1 MIQIDDKIIS
11 LEVLEEKFLCDISRC
26 KGKCCVYG
34 ESGAP
39 LEQGEEKEI
48 EKIYSKFKSYLSKE
62 SQKEIE
68 KQGFSVVDA
77 DGDLVTPLINGE
89 ECVYAYFDNG
99 MAKCAMETAYFD
111 KKIKFRKPIS
121 CQLYPIR
128 TRKIGEYEAVNFHNW
143 DVCKPAFELGRKE
156 NMPVYKFLK
165 EPLIRKYGKKWY
177 ANLEKVAK
185 EYLSSINI

>member
-11 LEVLEEKFLCDISRC
+11 LEVLEEKFLCDIPKC

-68 KQGFSVVDA
+68 KQGFGVVDA

-99 MAKCAMETAYFD
+99 IAKCAMETAYFD

-128 TRKIGEYEAVNFHNW
+128 TQKIGEYEAVNFHNW